1 MNKITTFTAI
11 LAFSLSFAQQ
21 TPQLNKNNIK
31 EVVKAM
37 TLDEKIHFVSGI
49 GMSISLGND
58 GPVAG
63 SIGGKVVGA
72 AGATLAIPRLGIP
85 SVIMADGPAGLRIEP
100 TIVNGE
106 KIYTTAFPVGS
117 LIASTWNTTLSTSIG
132 KAMGNEVKEMGVDI
146 LLAPGMNLIRNPLCG
161 RNYEYYSEDPV
172 LSGEMA
178 TAAVNGVQSQGVGVS
193 VKHFV
198 ANNQESNRNSV
209 SALVSQRALRELYL
223 RGFEIAIKK
232 SNPWTVMS
240 SYNKINDTYVS
251 ENPELLTT
259 ILRDEWNFKGMVTT
273 DWFSGRKYANQV
285 KAGNDLL
292 MPGRKQE
299 AKKIK
304 EALDEGSLKETEL
317 DRNIERILQ
326 LVVKTPVFANY
337 RYSQH
342 PDFIANRAIA
352 QQAAEEGMILL
363 KNKAALP
370 LSAGKIALLGNAS
383 YDTFVGGTGSG
394 EVQSAYTISFY
405 DGLKKAG
412 FSLDENLKKA
422 YLSYI
427 TEEKE
432 KRPKRVSILDVIKP
446 VEEFP
451 ISEEQL
457 QQMSR
462 NCEAAIITIGRN
474 AGEGSD
480 RSLETDYVLNDKE
493 LALIKATASA
503 FHAQGK
509 KLIVALNIDA
519 LVEVTSWQDLAD
531 ALLITWLPGQEAG
544 NAFANILTGK
554 TNPSGKLPQTMA
566 LSYNDIPSATA
577 FPGTPKR
584 SPSESVYNEGIYVGY
599 RYFSSFGKPVAYP
612 FGYGLSYTQFEM
624 KKLKAPTKFSKKL
637 SLSVEVTNVGEVAGK
652 EVVQVYLSAPAK
664 SMDKPALELKAFAK
678 TELLNPKQSQTLSF
692 TLTPESLASFDTA
705 RSAWVVEAG
714 TYTVKVGNS
723 VENILQTATFTVPKE
738 IVVEKVAD
746 VLKPNKAFDE
756 LKR

>member
-1 MNKITTFTAI
+1 MKKIITITAI

-37 TLDEKIHFVSGI
+37 TLDEKIQFVSGI
-49 GMSISLGND
+49 GMSISLGSD
-58 GPVAG
+58 DPVAG
-63 SIGGKVVGA
+63 SIGGKVAGA
-72 AGATLAIPRLGIP
+72 AGATVAIPRLGIP

-117 LIASTWNTTLSTSIG
+117 LIASTWNTTLTTSVG
-132 KAMGNEVKEMGVDI
+132 KAMGNEVKEMGVDV

-240 SYNKINDTYVS
+240 SYNKINGTYVS

-342 PDFIANRAIA
+342 PNFIANRAIA
-352 QQAAEEGMILL
+352 QQAAEEGMVLL

-370 LSAGKIALLGNAS
+370 LAAGKIALLGNAS

-422 YLSYI
+422 YLSCI

-432 KRPKRVSILDVIKP
+432 KRPKRVSILDVVKP

-480 RSLETDYVLNDKE
+480 RSVETDYVLNDKE

-544 NAFANILTGK
+544 NAFANIIAGK

-678 TELLNPKQSQTLSF
+678 TELLSPKQSQTFIF

-738 IVVEKVAD
+738 IVVQKVAD

>member
-11 LAFSLSFAQQ
+11 LVFSLSFSQQ

-85 SVIMADGPAGLRIEP
+85 SVIMADGPAGLRIDP

-117 LIASTWNTTLSTSIG
+117 LIASTWNTTLTTSVG
-132 KAMGNEVKEMGVDI
+132 KAMGNEVKEMGVDV

-178 TAAVNGVQSQGVGVS
+178 TAAVNGVQSQEVGVS

-240 SYNKINDTYVS
+240 SYNKINGTYVS

-342 PDFIANRAIA
+342 PNFIANRAIA

-383 YDTFVGGTGSG
+383 YDTFAGGTGSG
-394 EVQSAYTISFY
+394 EVKSAYTISFY
-405 DGLKKAG
+405 DGLKKTG
-412 FSLDENLKKA
+412 FSLDENLKNA

-457 QQMSR
+457 QQMSS

-544 NAFANILTGK
+544 NVFANILTGK
-554 TNPSGKLPQTMA
+554 TKPSGKLPQTMA

-678 TELLNPKQSQTLSF
+678 TELLSPKQSQTLSF
-692 TLTPESLASFDTA
+692 TLTPESLASFNTA

-738 IVVEKVAD
+738 IVVQKVAD

>member
-1 MNKITTFTAI
+1 MNKITTLTAI
-11 LAFSLSFAQQ
+11 LAFSLSFSQQ
-21 TPQLNKNNIK
+21 PPQLNKNNIK

-49 GMSISLGND
+49 GMSITQGSD

-63 SIGGKVVGA
+63 SIGGKVPGA
-72 AGATLAIPRLGIP
+72 AGATVAIPRLGIP
-85 SVIMADGPAGLRIEP
+85 SVIVADGPAGLRIEP

-117 LIASTWNTTLSTSIG
+117 LVASTWNTTLTTSVG
-132 KAMGNEVKEMGVDI
+132 KAMGNEVKEMGVDV

-326 LVVKTPVFANY
+326 LVVKTPVFVNY

-342 PDFIANRAIA
+342 PDLIANRAIA
-352 QQAAEEGMILL
+352 QQAAEEGMVLL

-370 LSAGKIALLGNAS
+370 LAAGKIALLGNAS

-678 TELLNPKQSQTLSF
+678 TELLSPKQSQTLSF
-692 TLTPESLASFDTA
+692 TITPESLASFDTA
-705 RSAWVVEAG
+705 CSAWVVEAG

-723 VENILQTATFTVPKE
+723 AENILQTATFTVPKE
-738 IVVEKVAD
+738 IVVQKVAD

>member
-1 MNKITTFTAI
+1 MNKITTLTAI

-37 TLDEKIHFVSGI
+37 TLDEKIQFVSGI
-49 GMSISLGND
+49 GMSISLGSD

-63 SIGGKVVGA
+63 SIGGKVAGA

-85 SVIMADGPAGLRIEP
+85 SVIMADGPAGLRIDP

-117 LIASTWNTTLSTSIG
+117 LIASTWNTTLTTSVG
-132 KAMGNEVKEMGVDI
+132 KAMGNEVKEMGVDV

-178 TAAVNGVQSQGVGVS
+178 TAVVNGVQSQGVGVS

-223 RGFEIAIKK
+223 RSFEIAIKK
-232 SNPWTVMS
+232 SNPWTIMS

-304 EALDEGSLKETEL
+304 EALDKGSLKETEL

-342 PDFIANRAIA
+342 PDLIANKAIA
-352 QQAAEEGMILL
+352 QQAAEEGMVLL

-422 YLSYI
+422 YLNYI
-427 TEEKE
+427 TEEKA

-462 NCEAAIITIGRN
+462 NCEAAIITIGRS

-678 TELLNPKQSQTLSF
+678 TELLSPKQSQTFSF

-738 IVVEKVAD
+738 IVVQKVAD

>member
-678 TELLNPKQSQTLSF
+678 TELLSPKQSQTLSF
-692 TLTPESLASFDTA
+692 TLSPESLASFDTV

-714 TYTVKVGNS
+714 TYTVRVGNS

>member
-1 MNKITTFTAI
+1 M
-11 LAFSLSFAQQ
+11 
-21 TPQLNKNNIK
+21 
-31 EVVKAM
+31 
-37 TLDEKIHFVSGI
+37 SGI

-474 AGEGSD
+474 AGECSD

-678 TELLNPKQSQTLSF
+678 TELLSPKQSQTLSF
-692 TLTPESLASFDTA
+692 TLSPESLASFDTV

>member
-11 LAFSLSFAQQ
+11 LAFSLSFSQQ
-21 TPQLNKNNIK
+21 PPQLNKNNIK

-37 TLDEKIHFVSGI
+37 TLDEKIQFVSGI
-49 GMSISLGND
+49 GMSISLGSD

-117 LIASTWNTTLSTSIG
+117 LIASTWNTTLTTSVG
-132 KAMGNEVKEMGVDI
+132 KAMGNEVKEMGVDV

-342 PDFIANRAIA
+342 PNFITNRAIA
-352 QQAAEEGMILL
+352 QQAAEEGMVLL

-427 TEEKE
+427 TEEKA
-432 KRPKRVSILDVIKP
+432 KRPKRMSILDVIKP

-503 FHAQGK
+503 FHSQGK

-678 TELLNPKQSQTLSF
+678 TELLSPKQSQTLSF

>member
-1 MNKITTFTAI
+1 MNKIITITAI
-11 LAFSLSFAQQ
+11 LAFSLSFSQQ

-37 TLDEKIHFVSGI
+37 TLDEKIQFVSGI
-49 GMSISLGND
+49 GMSISQSSD

-63 SIGGKVVGA
+63 SIGGKVPGA
-72 AGATLAIPRLGIP
+72 AGATVAMPRLGIP
-85 SVIMADGPAGLRIEP
+85 SIIMADGPAGLRIEP
-100 TIVNGE
+100 TIINGE
-106 KIYTTAFPVGS
+106 KTYTTAFPIGS
-117 LIASTWNTTLSTSIG
+117 LIGSTWNPTLSHSVG
-132 KAMGNEVKEMGVDI
+132 KAMGNEVKEMGVDV

-161 RNYEYYSEDPV
+161 RNYEYYAEDPV
-172 LSGEMA
+172 LTGEMA
-178 TAAVNGVQSQGVGVS
+178 AAMINGIQSQGVGTS

-198 ANNQESNRNSV
+198 ANNQESNRYGV

-232 SNPWTVMS
+232 SSPWTVMS

-342 PDFIANRAIA
+342 PNFIANRAIA
-352 QQAAEEGMILL
+352 QQAAEEGMVLL

-370 LSAGKIALLGNAS
+370 LAAGKIALLGNAS

-412 FSLDENLKKA
+412 FSLDENLKNA
-422 YLSYI
+422 YLNYI
-427 TEEKE
+427 TEEKA

-462 NCEAAIITIGRN
+462 NCEAAIITIGRS

-480 RSLETDYVLNDKE
+480 RSVETDYVLNDKE

-519 LVEVTSWQDLAD
+519 LVAVTSWQDLAD

-678 TELLNPKQSQTLSF
+678 TELLSPKQSQTFSF

-723 VENILQTATFTVPKE
+723 VENILQTATFTIPKE
-738 IVVEKVAD
+738 IVVQKVAD

>member
-1 MNKITTFTAI
+1 
-11 LAFSLSFAQQ
+11 
-21 TPQLNKNNIK
+21 
-31 EVVKAM
+31 
-37 TLDEKIHFVSGI
+37 
-49 GMSISLGND
+49 
-58 GPVAG
+58 
-63 SIGGKVVGA
+63 
-72 AGATLAIPRLGIP
+72 
-85 SVIMADGPAGLRIEP
+85 
-100 TIVNGE
+100 
-106 KIYTTAFPVGS
+106 
-117 LIASTWNTTLSTSIG
+117 
-132 KAMGNEVKEMGVDI
+132 MGNEVKEMGVDV

-317 DRNIERILQ
+317 ERNIERILQ
-326 LVVKTPVFANY
+326 LVVKTPVFVNY

-342 PDFIANRAIA
+342 PDLIANRAIA

-370 LSAGKIALLGNAS
+370 LAAGKIALLGNAS

-422 YLSYI
+422 YLNYI
-427 TEEKE
+427 TEEKA

-462 NCEAAIITIGRN
+462 NCEAAIITIGRS

-664 SMDKPALELKAFAK
+664 SMDKPALELKAFVK
-678 TELLNPKQSQTLSF
+678 TELLSPKQSQTLSF

-738 IVVEKVAD
+738 IVVQKVAN

>member
-240 SYNKINDTYVS
+240 SYNKINGTYVS

-503 FHAQGK
+503 FHSQGK

-678 TELLNPKQSQTLSF
+678 TELLSPKQSQTLSF

>member
-1 MNKITTFTAI
+1 MNKITTLTAI
-11 LAFSLSFAQQ
+11 LAFSLSFSQQ
-21 TPQLNKNNIK
+21 PPQLNKNNIK

-63 SIGGKVVGA
+63 SIGGKVPGA
-72 AGATLAIPRLGIP
+72 AGATVAIPRLGIP
-85 SVIMADGPAGLRIEP
+85 SVIVADGPAGLRIEP

-117 LIASTWNTTLSTSIG
+117 LVASTWNTTLTTSVG
-132 KAMGNEVKEMGVDI
+132 KAMGNEVKEMGVDV

-326 LVVKTPVFANY
+326 LVVKTPVFVNY

-342 PDFIANRAIA
+342 PDLIANRAIA
-352 QQAAEEGMILL
+352 QQAAEEGMVLL

-370 LSAGKIALLGNAS
+370 LAAGKIALLGNAS

-427 TEEKE
+427 TEEKA
-432 KRPKRVSILDVIKP
+432 KRPKRMSILDVIKP

-678 TELLNPKQSQTLSF
+678 TELLSPKQSQTFSF

-738 IVVEKVAD
+738 IVVQKVAD

>member
-1 MNKITTFTAI
+1 
-11 LAFSLSFAQQ
+11 
-21 TPQLNKNNIK
+21 
-31 EVVKAM
+31 
-37 TLDEKIHFVSGI
+37 
-49 GMSISLGND
+49 
-58 GPVAG
+58 
-63 SIGGKVVGA
+63 
-72 AGATLAIPRLGIP
+72 
-85 SVIMADGPAGLRIEP
+85 
-100 TIVNGE
+100 
-106 KIYTTAFPVGS
+106 
-117 LIASTWNTTLSTSIG
+117 
-132 KAMGNEVKEMGVDI
+132 
-146 LLAPGMNLIRNPLCG
+146 
-161 RNYEYYSEDPV
+161 
-172 LSGEMA
+172 
-178 TAAVNGVQSQGVGVS
+178 
-193 VKHFV
+193 
-198 ANNQESNRNSV
+198 
-209 SALVSQRALRELYL
+209 
-223 RGFEIAIKK
+223 
-232 SNPWTVMS
+232 
-240 SYNKINDTYVS
+240 
-251 ENPELLTT
+251 
-259 ILRDEWNFKGMVTT
+259 MV
-273 DWFSGRKYANQV
+273 
-285 KAGNDLL
+285 
-292 MPGRKQE
+292 
-299 AKKIK
+299 
-304 EALDEGSLKETEL
+304 
-317 DRNIERILQ
+317 
-326 LVVKTPVFANY
+326 
-337 RYSQH
+337 
-342 PDFIANRAIA
+342 
-352 QQAAEEGMILL
+352 LL

-422 YLSYI
+422 YLNYI
-427 TEEKE
+427 TEEKA
-432 KRPKRVSILDVIKP
+432 KRPKRMSILDVIKP
-446 VEEFP
+446 VEEFS

-462 NCEAAIITIGRN
+462 DCEAAIITIGRS

-480 RSLETDYVLNDKE
+480 RSVETDYVLNDKE
-493 LALIKATASA
+493 LALIRATASA

-509 KLIVALNIDA
+509 KLIIALNIDA
-519 LVEVTSWQDLAD
+519 VVEVTKWQDLAD

-544 NAFANILTGK
+544 NVFANIITGK

-566 LSYNDIPSATA
+566 LSYSDIPSATA

-678 TELLNPKQSQTLSF
+678 TELLSPKQSQTFSF

-738 IVVEKVAD
+738 IVVQKVAD

>member
-11 LAFSLSFAQQ
+11 LAFSLSFSQQ
-21 TPQLNKNNIK
+21 PPQLNKNNIK

-37 TLDEKIHFVSGI
+37 TLDEKIQFVSGI
-49 GMSISLGND
+49 GMSISLGSD

-117 LIASTWNTTLSTSIG
+117 LIASTWNTTLTTSVG
-132 KAMGNEVKEMGVDI
+132 KAMGNEVKEMGVDV

-178 TAAVNGVQSQGVGVS
+178 TAAVNGIQSQGVGVS

-240 SYNKINDTYVS
+240 SYNKINGTYVS

-342 PDFIANRAIA
+342 PNFITNRAIA
-352 QQAAEEGMILL
+352 QQAAEEGMVLL

-427 TEEKE
+427 TEEKA
-432 KRPKRVSILDVIKP
+432 KRPKRMSILDVIKP

-503 FHAQGK
+503 FHSQGK

-678 TELLNPKQSQTLSF
+678 TELLSPKQSQTLSF

>member
-1 MNKITTFTAI
+1 MNKITTITAI
-11 LAFSLSFAQQ
+11 LASWLSFAQHP
-21 TPQLNKNNIK
+21 PQLNKNNIK

-37 TLDEKIHFVSGI
+37 TLEEKIQFVSGI
-49 GMSISLGND
+49 GMSITQGSD

-72 AGATLAIPRLGIP
+72 AGATVAIPRLGIP

-117 LIASTWNTTLSTSIG
+117 LIASTWNTSLTTSVG
-132 KAMGNEVKEMGVDI
+132 KAMGNEVKEMGVDV

-232 SNPWTVMS
+232 SNPWTIMS
-240 SYNKINDTYVS
+240 SYNKINDAYVS

-259 ILRDEWNFKGMVTT
+259 ILHDEWNYKGMVTT

-304 EALDEGSLKETEL
+304 EALDDGTLKEAEL
-317 DRNIERILQ
+317 ERNIERILQ
-326 LVVKTPVFANY
+326 LIVKTPVFANY

-342 PDFIANRAIA
+342 PDFISNRAIA

-363 KNKAALP
+363 KNKTTLP
-370 LSAGKIALLGNAS
+370 LPAGKIALLGNAS

-405 DGLKKAG
+405 DGLKKVG
-412 FSLDENLKKA
+412 FSLDENLKNT

-427 TEEKE
+427 TEEKA
-432 KRPKRVSILDVIKP
+432 KRPKRMSILDVIKP

-462 NCEAAIITIGRN
+462 NCEAAIITIGRS

-480 RSLETDYVLNDKE
+480 RSVETDYLLNDKE
-493 LALIKATASA
+493 LALIRAAASA

-519 LVEVTSWQDLAD
+519 LVEVTSWQELAD

-544 NAFANILTGK
+544 NAFANIITGK
-554 TNPSGKLPQTMA
+554 TNASGKLPQTMA

-577 FPGTPKR
+577 FPGSPKR

-599 RYFSSFGKPVAYP
+599 RYFSSFGRPVAYP

-624 KKLKAPTKFSKKL
+624 KKLKAAAKFNKKL

-678 TELLNPKQSQTLSF
+678 TELLSPKQSQTLSF

-714 TYTVKVGNS
+714 TYTVKIGNS

-738 IVVEKVAD
+738 IVVQKVAD

>member
-1 MNKITTFTAI
+1 MNKITTITAI
-11 LAFSLSFAQQ
+11 LASWLSFAQQ
-21 TPQLNKNNIK
+21 APQLNKNNIK

-49 GMSISLGND
+49 GMSITQGSD

-63 SIGGKVVGA
+63 SIGGKVPGA
-72 AGATLAIPRLGIP
+72 AGATVAMPRLGIP
-85 SVIMADGPAGLRIEP
+85 SIIMADGPAGLRIEP
-100 TIVNGE
+100 TIINGE
-106 KIYTTAFPVGS
+106 KTYTTAFPIGS
-117 LIASTWNTTLSTSIG
+117 LIGSTWNPTLSHSVG
-132 KAMGNEVKEMGVDI
+132 KAMGNEVKEMGVDV

-161 RNYEYYSEDPV
+161 RNYEYYAEDPV
-172 LSGEMA
+172 LTGEMA
-178 TAAVNGVQSQGVGVS
+178 AAMINGIQSQGVGTS

-198 ANNQESNRNSV
+198 ANNQESNRYGV

-232 SNPWTVMS
+232 SNPWTIMS
-240 SYNKINDTYVS
+240 SYNKINGTYVS
-251 ENPELLTT
+251 ENTELLTE
-259 ILRDEWNFKGMVTT
+259 ILRDEWNYKGMVTT
-273 DWFSGRKYANQV
+273 DWFAGRNFANQV

-299 AKKIK
+299 TKKIK
-304 EALDEGSLKETEL
+304 EALDNGTLKEAEL
-317 DRNIERILQ
+317 ERNIERILQ
-326 LVVKTPVFANY
+326 LIVKTPVFANY

-422 YLSYI
+422 YLNYI
-427 TEEKE
+427 TEEKA
-432 KRPKRVSILDVIKP
+432 KRPKRMSILDVIKP
-446 VEEFP
+446 VEEFS

-462 NCEAAIITIGRN
+462 DCEAAIITIGRS

-480 RSLETDYVLNDKE
+480 RSVETDYVLNDKE
-493 LALIKATASA
+493 LALIRATASA

-509 KLIVALNIDA
+509 KLIIALNIDA
-519 LVEVTSWQDLAD
+519 VVEVTKWQDLAD

-544 NAFANILTGK
+544 NVFANIITGK

-566 LSYNDIPSATA
+566 LSYSDIPSATA

-678 TELLNPKQSQTLSF
+678 TELLSPKQSQTFSF

-738 IVVEKVAD
+738 IVVQKVAD

>member
-1 MNKITTFTAI
+1 MKKIITITAI

-21 TPQLNKNNIK
+21 PPQLNKNNIK

-37 TLDEKIHFVSGI
+37 TLDEKIQFVSGI
-49 GMSISLGND
+49 GMSISLGSD

-63 SIGGKVVGA
+63 SIGGKVAGA

-85 SVIMADGPAGLRIEP
+85 SVIVADGTSGLRIEP

-117 LIASTWNTTLSTSIG
+117 LVASTWNPTLTTSVG
-132 KAMGNEVKEMGVDI
+132 KAMGNEVKEMGVDV
-146 LLAPGMNLIRNPLCG
+146 LLAPGINIIRNPLCG
-161 RNYEYYSEDPV
+161 RSFEYYAEDPI
-172 LSGEMA
+172 LSGEMG
-178 TAAVNGVQSQGVGVS
+178 AAFSRGVQNQGVGVS
-193 VKHFV
+193 IKHFV
-198 ANNQESNRNSV
+198 ANNQESNRNGV

-223 RGFEIAIKK
+223 RSFEIAIKK
-232 SNPWTVMS
+232 SNPWTIMT
-240 SYNKINDTYVS
+240 SYNKINGTYVS

-304 EALDEGSLKETEL
+304 EALDEGALKETEL

-342 PDFIANRAIA
+342 PDFIANRSIA

-363 KNKAALP
+363 KNKAVLP

-383 YDTFVGGTGSG
+383 YDTFIGGTGSS
-394 EVQSAYTISFY
+394 EVQTAYTISFY

-427 TEEKE
+427 TEEKA
-432 KRPKRVSILDVIKP
+432 KRPKRVSILDVVKP

-462 NCEAAIITIGRN
+462 NCEAAIITIGRS

-480 RSLETDYVLNDKE
+480 RSVETDYVLNDKE

-544 NAFANILTGK
+544 NAFANIITGK

-624 KKLKAPTKFSKKL
+624 KKLKAPTKFSKKF

-678 TELLNPKQSQTLSF
+678 TELLSPKQSQTLSF
-692 TLTPESLASFDTA
+692 TLTPESLASFNTA

-738 IVVEKVAD
+738 IVVQKVAD

>member
-1 MNKITTFTAI
+1 MKKITTFTAI

-37 TLDEKIHFVSGI
+37 TLDEKIQFVSGI
-49 GMSISLGND
+49 GMSISLGSD

-63 SIGGKVVGA
+63 SIGGKVAGA

-117 LIASTWNTTLSTSIG
+117 LMASTWNTTLTTSVG
-132 KAMGNEVKEMGVDI
+132 KAMGNEVKEMGVDV

-232 SNPWTVMS
+232 SNPWTIMS

-326 LVVKTPVFANY
+326 LVVKTPVFTNY

-342 PDFIANRAIA
+342 PNFIANRAIA

-462 NCEAAIITIGRN
+462 NCEAAIITIGRS

-678 TELLNPKQSQTLSF
+678 TELLSPKQSQTLSF

-738 IVVEKVAD
+738 IVVQKVAD

>member
-1 MNKITTFTAI
+1 MNKITTLTAI
-11 LAFSLSFAQQ
+11 LAFSLSFSQQ
-21 TPQLNKNNIK
+21 PPQLNKNNIK

-37 TLDEKIHFVSGI
+37 TLDEKIQFVSGI
-49 GMSISLGND
+49 GMSISLGSD

-72 AGATLAIPRLGIP
+72 AGATLAIPRLSIP
-85 SVIMADGPAGLRIEP
+85 SVIMADGPAGLRIDP

-117 LIASTWNTTLSTSIG
+117 LVASTWNTTLTTSVS
-132 KAMGNEVKEMGVDI
+132 KAMGNEVKEMGVDV

-240 SYNKINDTYVS
+240 SYNKINGTYVS

-352 QQAAEEGMILL
+352 QQAAEEGMVLL

-427 TEEKE
+427 TEEKA
-432 KRPKRVSILDVIKP
+432 KRPKRMSILDVIKP

-462 NCEAAIITIGRN
+462 NCEAAIITIGRS

-480 RSLETDYVLNDKE
+480 RSVETDYVLNDKE

-678 TELLNPKQSQTLSF
+678 TELLSPKQSQTFSF

-738 IVVEKVAD
+738 IVVQKVAD

>member
-232 SNPWTVMS
+232 SNPWTIMS

-273 DWFSGRKYANQV
+273 DWFSGRK
-285 KAGNDLL
+285 
-292 MPGRKQE
+292 QE

-326 LVVKTPVFANY
+326 LVVKTPVFTNY

-342 PDFIANRAIA
+342 PNFIANRAIA

-462 NCEAAIITIGRN
+462 NCEAAIITIGRS

-678 TELLNPKQSQTLSF
+678 TELLSPKQSQTLSF
-692 TLTPESLASFDTA
+692 TLTPESLASFDTV

>member
-1 MNKITTFTAI
+1 MNKITTLTAI
-11 LAFSLSFAQQ
+11 LAFSLSFSQQ
-21 TPQLNKNNIK
+21 PPQLNKNNIK

-427 TEEKE
+427 TEEKA
-432 KRPKRVSILDVIKP
+432 KRPKRMSILDVIKP

-678 TELLNPKQSQTLSF
+678 TELLSPKQSQTLSF
-692 TLTPESLASFDTA
+692 TLSPESLASFDTV

>member
-1 MNKITTFTAI
+1 MNKITTLTAI
-11 LAFSLSFAQQ
+11 LAFSLSFSQQ
-21 TPQLNKNNIK
+21 PPQLNKNNVK

-37 TLDEKIHFVSGI
+37 TLDEKIQFVSGI
-49 GMSISLGND
+49 GMSVSQSSD

-63 SIGGKVVGA
+63 SIGGKVPGA
-72 AGATLAIPRLGIP
+72 AGATVAMPRLGIP
-85 SVIMADGPAGLRIEP
+85 SIIMADGPAGLRIEP
-100 TIVNGE
+100 TVINGE
-106 KIYTTAFPVGS
+106 KTYTTAFPIGS
-117 LIASTWNTTLSTSIG
+117 LIASTWNPTLSHSVG
-132 KAMGNEVKEMGVDI
+132 KAMGNEVKEMGVDV

-161 RNYEYYSEDPV
+161 RNYEYYAEDPV
-172 LSGEMA
+172 LTGEMA
-178 TAAVNGVQSQGVGVS
+178 AAMVNGIQSQGVGAS

-198 ANNQESNRNSV
+198 ANNQESNRNGV

-232 SNPWTVMS
+232 SNPWTIMS
-240 SYNKINDTYVS
+240 SYNKINGTYTS
-251 ENPELLTT
+251 ENSDLLTA
-259 ILRDEWNFKGMVTT
+259 ILRNDWQYKGMVTT
-273 DWFSGRKYANQV
+273 DWLAGRKYADQV

-299 AKKIK
+299 TKKIK
-304 EALDEGSLKETEL
+304 EAIENGSLQEAEL
-317 DRNIERILQ
+317 NRNVQRILE
-326 LVVKTPVFANY
+326 LVVKTPTFKQY
-337 RYSQH
+337 PYSQK
-342 PDFIANRAIA
+342 PDFTTNRAIA
-352 QQAAEEGMILL
+352 QQVAEEGMILL
-363 KNKAALP
+363 KNNAALP

-432 KRPKRVSILDVIKP
+432 KRPKRMSILDVIKP

-462 NCEAAIITIGRN
+462 NCEAAIITIGRS

-493 LALIKATASA
+493 LALVKATASA

-509 KLIVALNIDA
+509 KLIIALNIDA
-519 LVEVTSWQDLAD
+519 VVEVTKWQDLAD

-544 NAFANILTGK
+544 YAFANIIAGK

-566 LSYNDIPSATA
+566 LSYSDIPSATA
-577 FPGTPKR
+577 FPGLPKR
-584 SPSESVYNEGIYVGY
+584 TPTESVYNEGIYVGY
-599 RYFSSFGKPVAYP
+599 RYFSSFGKPVAHP

-624 KKLKAPTKFSKKL
+624 KKLKSPAKFNKKL
-637 SLSVEVTNVGEVAGK
+637 NLSVEVTNVGEVAGK

-678 TELLNPKQSQTLSF
+678 TELLNSKQSQTLSF
-692 TLTPESLASFDTA
+692 TLTPESLASFDAA

-723 VENILQTATFTVPKE
+723 AENILQTATFTVPKE
-738 IVVEKVAD
+738 IVVQKVAD

>member
-1 MNKITTFTAI
+1 MNKIITITAI
-11 LAFSLSFAQQ
+11 LAFSLSFSQQ

-37 TLDEKIHFVSGI
+37 TLDEKIQFVSGI
-49 GMSISLGND
+49 GMSISQSSD

-63 SIGGKVVGA
+63 SIGGKVPGA
-72 AGATLAIPRLGIP
+72 AGATVAMPRLGIP
-85 SVIMADGPAGLRIEP
+85 SIIMADGPAGLRIEP
-100 TIVNGE
+100 TIINGE
-106 KIYTTAFPVGS
+106 KTYTTAFPIGS
-117 LIASTWNTTLSTSIG
+117 LIGSTWNPTLSHSVG
-132 KAMGNEVKEMGVDI
+132 KAMGNEVKEMGVDV

-161 RNYEYYSEDPV
+161 RNYEYYAEDPV
-172 LSGEMA
+172 LTGEMA
-178 TAAVNGVQSQGVGVS
+178 AAMINGIQSQGVGTS

-198 ANNQESNRNSV
+198 ANNQESNRYGV

-232 SNPWTVMS
+232 SNPWTIMS
-240 SYNKINDTYVS
+240 SYNKINGTYVS
-251 ENPELLTT
+251 ENTELLTE
-259 ILRDEWNFKGMVTT
+259 ILRDEWNYKGMVTT
-273 DWFSGRKYANQV
+273 DWFAGRNFANQV

-299 AKKIK
+299 TKKIK
-304 EALDEGSLKETEL
+304 EALDNGTLKEAEL
-317 DRNIERILQ
+317 ERNIERILQ
-326 LVVKTPVFANY
+326 LIVKTPVFANY

-405 DGLKKAG
+405 EGLKKAG

-422 YLSYI
+422 YLNYI
-427 TEEKE
+427 TEEKA
-432 KRPKRVSILDVIKP
+432 KRPKRMSILDVIKP
-446 VEEFP
+446 VEEFS

-462 NCEAAIITIGRN
+462 DCEAAIITIGRS

-480 RSLETDYVLNDKE
+480 RSVETDYVLNDKE
-493 LALIKATASA
+493 LALIRATASA

-509 KLIVALNIDA
+509 KLIIALNIDA
-519 LVEVTSWQDLAD
+519 VVEVTKWQDLAD

-544 NAFANILTGK
+544 NAFANIITGK

-566 LSYNDIPSATA
+566 LSYSDIPSATA

-624 KKLKAPTKFSKKL
+624 KKLKAPTKFSKKF

-678 TELLNPKQSQTLSF
+678 TELLSPKQSQTFSF

-738 IVVEKVAD
+738 IVVQKVAD

>member
-11 LAFSLSFAQQ
+11 LAFSLSFSQQ
-21 TPQLNKNNIK
+21 LPQLNKNNIK

-49 GMSISLGND
+49 GMSITQGSD

-63 SIGGKVVGA
+63 SIGGKVPGA
-72 AGATLAIPRLGIP
+72 AGATVAIPRLGIP
-85 SVIMADGPAGLRIEP
+85 SVIMADGPAGLRIDP

-117 LIASTWNTTLSTSIG
+117 LVASTWNTTLTTSVG
-132 KAMGNEVKEMGVDI
+132 KAMGNEVKEMGVDV

-259 ILRDEWNFKGMVTT
+259 ILRDEWNFKGMITT

-342 PDFIANRAIA
+342 PNFIANRAIA
-352 QQAAEEGMILL
+352 QQAAEEGMVLL

-370 LSAGKIALLGNAS
+370 LAAGKIALLGNAS

-412 FSLDENLKKA
+412 FSLDENLKNA
-422 YLSYI
+422 YLNYI
-427 TEEKE
+427 TEEKA

-577 FPGTPKR
+577 FPGTPKH

-678 TELLNPKQSQTLSF
+678 TELLSPKQSQTLSF

-738 IVVEKVAD
+738 IVVQKVAD

>member
-11 LAFSLSFAQQ
+11 LVFSLSFSQQ

-37 TLDEKIHFVSGI
+37 TLDEKIQFVSGI
-49 GMSISLGND
+49 GMSISLGSD

-63 SIGGKVVGA
+63 SIGGKVAGA

-117 LIASTWNTTLSTSIG
+117 LMASTWNTTLTTSVG
-132 KAMGNEVKEMGVDI
+132 KAMGNEVKEMGVDV

-232 SNPWTVMS
+232 SNPWTIMS

-342 PDFIANRAIA
+342 PNFIANRAIA

-383 YDTFVGGTGSG
+383 YDTFAGGTGSG
-394 EVQSAYTISFY
+394 EVKSAYTISFY
-405 DGLKKAG
+405 DGLKKTG

-457 QQMSR
+457 QQMSS
-462 NCEAAIITIGRN
+462 NCEAAIITIGRS

-678 TELLNPKQSQTLSF
+678 TELLSPKQSQTLSF

-714 TYTVKVGNS
+714 TYTVKVCK
-723 VENILQTATFTVPKE
+723 F
-738 IVVEKVAD
+738 
-746 VLKPNKAFDE
+746 
-756 LKR
+756 R

>member
-1 MNKITTFTAI
+1 MKKIITITAI
-11 LAFSLSFAQQ
+11 LVFSLSFSQQ

-72 AGATLAIPRLGIP
+72 AGATLAIPRLGIS

-132 KAMGNEVKEMGVDI
+132 KAMGNEVKEMGVDV

-342 PDFIANRAIA
+342 PNFIANRAIA
-352 QQAAEEGMILL
+352 QQTAEEGMILL

-370 LSAGKIALLGNAS
+370 LATGKIALLGNAS

-412 FSLDENLKKA
+412 FLLDENLKNA
-422 YLSYI
+422 YLNYI
-427 TEEKE
+427 TEEKA
-432 KRPKRVSILDVIKP
+432 KRPKRVSILDVVKP

-451 ISEEQL
+451 MSEEQL

-462 NCEAAIITIGRN
+462 NCEAAIITIGRS

-480 RSLETDYVLNDKE
+480 RSVETDYVLNDKE
-493 LALIKATASA
+493 LALVKATASA

-509 KLIVALNIDA
+509 KLIIALNIDA
-519 LVEVTSWQDLAD
+519 VVEVTKWQELAD

-544 NAFANILTGK
+544 NAFANIIAGK

-637 SLSVEVTNVGEVAGK
+637 NLSVEVTNVGEVAGK

-678 TELLNPKQSQTLSF
+678 TELLNSKQSQTLSF
-692 TLTPESLASFDTA
+692 TLTPESLASFDAA

-723 VENILQTATFTVPKE
+723 AENILQTATFTVPKE
-738 IVVEKVAD
+738 IVVQKVAD

>member
-1 MNKITTFTAI
+1 MNKITTLTAI
-11 LAFSLSFAQQ
+11 LAFSLSFSQQ
-21 TPQLNKNNIK
+21 PPQLNKNNIK

-49 GMSISLGND
+49 GMSITQGSD

-63 SIGGKVVGA
+63 SIGGKVPGA
-72 AGATLAIPRLGIP
+72 AGATVAIPRLGIP
-85 SVIMADGPAGLRIEP
+85 SVIVADGPAGLRIEP

-117 LIASTWNTTLSTSIG
+117 LVASTWNTTLTTSVG
-132 KAMGNEVKEMGVDI
+132 KAMGNEVKEMGVDV

-304 EALDEGSLKETEL
+304 EALDEGSLKEAEL

-342 PDFIANRAIA
+342 PNFIANRAIA
-352 QQAAEEGMILL
+352 QQAAEEGMVLL

-422 YLSYI
+422 YLNYI

-531 ALLITWLPGQEAG
+531 ALLITWLPSQEAG

-566 LSYNDIPSATA
+566 LSYSDIPSATA
-577 FPGTPKR
+577 FPGLPKR
-584 SPSESVYNEGIYVGY
+584 TPTESVYNEGIYVGY

-624 KKLKAPTKFSKKL
+624 KKLKTPTKFSKKL

-692 TLTPESLASFDTA
+692 TLTLESLASFDTA

-738 IVVEKVAD
+738 IVVQKVAD

>member
-1 MNKITTFTAI
+1 MNKITTLTAI
-11 LAFSLSFAQQ
+11 LAFSLSFSQQ
-21 TPQLNKNNIK
+21 PPQLNKNNIK

-37 TLDEKIHFVSGI
+37 TLDEKIQFVSGI
-49 GMSISLGND
+49 GMSISLGSD

-72 AGATLAIPRLGIP
+72 AGATLAIPRLSIP

-117 LIASTWNTTLSTSIG
+117 LIASTWNTTLTTSVG
-132 KAMGNEVKEMGVDI
+132 KAMGNEVKEMGVDV

-304 EALDEGSLKETEL
+304 EALDEGSLKEAEL

-342 PDFIANRAIA
+342 PNFIANRAIA

-405 DGLKKAG
+405 EGLKKAG

-422 YLSYI
+422 YLNYI
-427 TEEKE
+427 TEEKA
-432 KRPKRVSILDVIKP
+432 KRPKRMSILDVIKP
-446 VEEFP
+446 VEEFS

-462 NCEAAIITIGRN
+462 DCEAAIITIGRS

-480 RSLETDYVLNDKE
+480 RSVETDYVLNDKE
-493 LALIKATASA
+493 LALIRATASA

-509 KLIVALNIDA
+509 KLIIALNIDA
-519 LVEVTSWQDLAD
+519 VVEVTKWQDLAD

-544 NAFANILTGK
+544 NAFANIITGK

-566 LSYNDIPSATA
+566 LSYSDIPSATA

-624 KKLKAPTKFSKKL
+624 KKLKAPTKFSKKF

-678 TELLNPKQSQTLSF
+678 TELLSPKQSQTFSF

-738 IVVEKVAD
+738 IVVQKVAD

>member
-1 MNKITTFTAI
+1 MNKITTLTAI

-37 TLDEKIHFVSGI
+37 TLDEKIQFVSGI
-49 GMSISLGND
+49 GMSISLGSD

-63 SIGGKVVGA
+63 SIGGKVAGA

-85 SVIMADGPAGLRIEP
+85 SVIMADGPAGLRIDP

-117 LIASTWNTTLSTSIG
+117 LIASTWNTTLTTSVG
-132 KAMGNEVKEMGVDI
+132 KAMGNEVKEMGVDV

-304 EALDEGSLKETEL
+304 EALDEGALKETEL

-342 PDFIANRAIA
+342 PNFIANRAIA
-352 QQAAEEGMILL
+352 QQAAEEGMVLL

-422 YLSYI
+422 YLNYI

-457 QQMSR
+457 QQISR

-480 RSLETDYVLNDKE
+480 RSVETDYVLNDKE

-544 NAFANILTGK
+544 NAFANIIAGK
-554 TNPSGKLPQTMA
+554 INPSGKLPQTMA
-566 LSYNDIPSATA
+566 ISYNDIPSATA

-678 TELLNPKQSQTLSF
+678 TELLSPKQSQTLSF

-723 VENILQTATFTVPKE
+723 VENILQTATFIVPKE
-738 IVVEKVAD
+738 IVVQKVAD

>member
-1 MNKITTFTAI
+1 
-11 LAFSLSFAQQ
+11 
-21 TPQLNKNNIK
+21 
-31 EVVKAM
+31 
-37 TLDEKIHFVSGI
+37 
-49 GMSISLGND
+49 
-58 GPVAG
+58 
-63 SIGGKVVGA
+63 
-72 AGATLAIPRLGIP
+72 
-85 SVIMADGPAGLRIEP
+85 MADGPAGLRIEP

-117 LIASTWNTTLSTSIG
+117 LMASTWNTTLTTSVG
-132 KAMGNEVKEMGVDI
+132 KAMGNEVKEMGVDV

-232 SNPWTVMS
+232 SNPWTIMS

-326 LVVKTPVFANY
+326 LVVKTPVFTNY

-342 PDFIANRAIA
+342 PNFIANRAIA

-462 NCEAAIITIGRN
+462 NCEAAIITIGRS

-678 TELLNPKQSQTLSF
+678 TELLSPKQSQTLSF

-738 IVVEKVAD
+738 IVVQKVAD

>member
-1 MNKITTFTAI
+1 M
-11 LAFSLSFAQQ
+11 
-21 TPQLNKNNIK
+21 
-31 EVVKAM
+31 
-37 TLDEKIHFVSGI
+37 
-49 GMSISLGND
+49 
-58 GPVAG
+58 
-63 SIGGKVVGA
+63 VGA
-72 AGATLAIPRLGIP
+72 AGPTLAIPRLGIP

-117 LIASTWNTTLSTSIG
+117 LIASTWNTTLTTSVG
-132 KAMGNEVKEMGVDI
+132 KAMGNEVKEMGVDV

-172 LSGEMA
+172 LSGELA
-178 TAAVNGVQSQGVGVS
+178 TDAVNGVQSQWVGVS

-304 EALDEGSLKETEL
+304 EALEEGSLKESEI
-317 DRNIERILQ
+317 DRNIEHILQ
-326 LVVKTPVFANY
+326 LFVKTPVFANY
-337 RYSQH
+337 SYSQH
-342 PDFIANRAIA
+342 PNFITNRAIA
-352 QQAAEEGMILL
+352 QQAAEEGMVLL

-412 FSLDENLKKA
+412 FSLDENLKNA
-422 YLSYI
+422 YLNYI
-427 TEEKE
+427 TEEKA
-432 KRPKRVSILDVIKP
+432 KRPKRMSILDVIKP

-480 RSLETDYVLNDKE
+480 RSLKTDYVLNDKE

-584 SPSESVYNEGIYVGY
+584 SPSESIYNEGIYVGY

-637 SLSVEVTNVGEVAGK
+637 SLSVETTNVGKVTGK

-678 TELLNPKQSQTLSF
+678 TELLSPKQSQTLSF

-738 IVVEKVAD
+738 IVVQKVAD

>member
-1 MNKITTFTAI
+1 MNKITTLTAI
-11 LAFSLSFAQQ
+11 LAFSLSFSQQ
-21 TPQLNKNNIK
+21 PPQLNKNNIK

-49 GMSISLGND
+49 GMSITQGSD

-63 SIGGKVVGA
+63 SIGGKVPGA
-72 AGATLAIPRLGIP
+72 AGATVAIPRLGIP
-85 SVIMADGPAGLRIEP
+85 SVIVADGPAGLRIEP

-117 LIASTWNTTLSTSIG
+117 LVASTWNTTLTTSVG
-132 KAMGNEVKEMGVDI
+132 KAMGNEVKEMGVDV

-304 EALDEGSLKETEL
+304 EALDEGSLKEAEL

-342 PDFIANRAIA
+342 PNFIANRAIA
-352 QQAAEEGMILL
+352 QQAAEEGMVLL

-422 YLSYI
+422 YLNYI

-566 LSYNDIPSATA
+566 LSYSDIPSATA
-577 FPGTPKR
+577 FPGLPKR
-584 SPSESVYNEGIYVGY
+584 TPTESVYNEGIYVGY

-624 KKLKAPTKFSKKL
+624 KKLKTPTKFSKKL

-692 TLTPESLASFDTA
+692 TLTLESLASFDTA

-738 IVVEKVAD
+738 IVVQKVAD

>member
-37 TLDEKIHFVSGI
+37 TLDEKIQFVSGI

-117 LIASTWNTTLSTSIG
+117 LIASTWNTTLTTSVG
-132 KAMGNEVKEMGVDI
+132 KAMGNEVKEMGVDV

-317 DRNIERILQ
+317 DRNIEHILQ

-342 PDFIANRAIA
+342 PNFIANRAIA
-352 QQAAEEGMILL
+352 QQTAEEGMILL

-370 LSAGKIALLGNAS
+370 LATGKIALLGNAS

-422 YLSYI
+422 YLNYI
-427 TEEKE
+427 TEEKA
-432 KRPKRVSILDVIKP
+432 KRPKRVSILDVVKP

-462 NCEAAIITIGRN
+462 NCEAAIITIGRS

-480 RSLETDYVLNDKE
+480 RSVETDYVLNDKE

-624 KKLKAPTKFSKKL
+624 KKLKAPTKFSKKF

-678 TELLNPKQSQTLSF
+678 TELLSPKQSQTLSF
-692 TLTPESLASFDTA
+692 TLTPESLASFNTA

-723 VENILQTATFTVPKE
+723 VENILQTATFIVPKE
-738 IVVEKVAD
+738 IVVQKVAD

>member
-1 MNKITTFTAI
+1 MNKITTITAI
-11 LAFSLSFAQQ
+11 LAFSLSFSQQ
-21 TPQLNKNNIK
+21 LPQLNKNNIK

-37 TLDEKIHFVSGI
+37 SLDEKIHFVSGI
-49 GMSISLGND
+49 GMGFTQGSD
-58 GPVAG
+58 GPIAG
-63 SIGGKVVGA
+63 SIGGKVPGA

-106 KIYTTAFPVGS
+106 KIYTTAFPIGS
-117 LIASTWNTTLSTSIG
+117 LVASTWNTTLTTSVG
-132 KAMGNEVKEMGVDI
+132 KAMGNEVKEMGVDV
-146 LLAPGMNLIRNPLCG
+146 LLAPSMNLIRNPLCG

-178 TAAVNGVQSQGVGVS
+178 TAAVNGMQSQGVGVS
-193 VKHFV
+193 IKHFA

-259 ILRDEWNFKGMVTT
+259 ILRDDWNYKGMVVT

-299 AKKIK
+299 TKKIK

-342 PDFIANRAIA
+342 PDFITNRAIA

-370 LSAGKIALLGNAS
+370 LAAGKIALLGNAS

-422 YLSYI
+422 YLNYI
-427 TEEKE
+427 TEEKA

-457 QQMSR
+457 QQVSR

-637 SLSVEVTNVGEVAGK
+637 NLSVEVTNVGEVAGK

-738 IVVEKVAD
+738 IVVQKVAD

>member
-1 MNKITTFTAI
+1 MNKITTLTAI
-11 LAFSLSFAQQ
+11 LAFSLSFSQQ
-21 TPQLNKNNIK
+21 PPQLNKNNIK

-37 TLDEKIHFVSGI
+37 TLDEKIQFVSGI
-49 GMSISLGND
+49 GMSISLGSD

-72 AGATLAIPRLGIP
+72 AGATLAMPRLGIP
-85 SVIMADGPAGLRIEP
+85 SVIMADGPAGLRIDP

-117 LIASTWNTTLSTSIG
+117 LVASTWNTTLTTSVS
-132 KAMGNEVKEMGVDI
+132 KAMGNEVKEMGVDV

-240 SYNKINDTYVS
+240 SYNKINGTYVS

-352 QQAAEEGMILL
+352 QQAAEEGMVLL
-363 KNKAALP
+363 KTKAALP

-405 DGLKKAG
+405 DGLKKTG

-427 TEEKE
+427 TEEKA

-462 NCEAAIITIGRN
+462 NCEAAIITIGRS

-480 RSLETDYVLNDKE
+480 RSFETDYVLNDKE

-624 KKLKAPTKFSKKL
+624 KKLKAPTKFSKKF
-637 SLSVEVTNVGEVAGK
+637 SLSVEVSNVGEVAGK

-678 TELLNPKQSQTLSF
+678 TELLSP
-692 TLTPESLASFDTA
+692 
-705 RSAWVVEAG
+705 

>member
-493 LALIKATASA
+493 LALIKANASA

-678 TELLNPKQSQTLSF
+678 TELLSPKQSQTLSF
-692 TLTPESLASFDTA
+692 TLSPESLASFDTV

>member
-11 LAFSLSFAQQ
+11 LAFSLSFSQQ
-21 TPQLNKNNIK
+21 PPQLNKNNIK

-37 TLDEKIHFVSGI
+37 TLDEKIQFVSGI
-49 GMSISLGND
+49 GMSISLGSD

-117 LIASTWNTTLSTSIG
+117 LIASTWNTTLTTSVG
-132 KAMGNEVKEMGVDI
+132 KAMGNEVKEMGVDV

-240 SYNKINDTYVS
+240 SYNKINGTYVS

-342 PDFIANRAIA
+342 PNFITNRAIA
-352 QQAAEEGMILL
+352 QQAAEEGMVLL

-427 TEEKE
+427 TEEKA
-432 KRPKRVSILDVIKP
+432 KRPKRMSILDVIKP

-503 FHAQGK
+503 FHSQGK

-678 TELLNPKQSQTLSF
+678 TELLSPKQSQTLSF

>member
-1 MNKITTFTAI
+1 MNKITTLTAI
-11 LAFSLSFAQQ
+11 LAFSLSFSQQ

-37 TLDEKIHFVSGI
+37 TLDEKIQFVSGI
-49 GMSISLGND
+49 GMSISQSSD

-63 SIGGKVVGA
+63 SIGGKVPGA
-72 AGATLAIPRLGIP
+72 AGATVAMPRLGIP
-85 SVIMADGPAGLRIEP
+85 SIIMADGPAGLRIEP
-100 TIVNGE
+100 TIINGE
-106 KIYTTAFPVGS
+106 KTYTTAFPIGS
-117 LIASTWNTTLSTSIG
+117 LIGSTWNPTLSHSVG
-132 KAMGNEVKEMGVDI
+132 KAMGNEVKEMGVDV

-161 RNYEYYSEDPV
+161 RNYEYYAEDPV
-172 LSGEMA
+172 LTGEMA
-178 TAAVNGVQSQGVGVS
+178 AAMINGIQSQGVGTS

-198 ANNQESNRNSV
+198 ANNQESNRYGV

-232 SNPWTVMS
+232 SNPWTIMS
-240 SYNKINDTYVS
+240 SYNKINGTYVS
-251 ENPELLTT
+251 ENTELLTE
-259 ILRDEWNFKGMVTT
+259 ILRDEWNYKGMVTT
-273 DWFSGRKYANQV
+273 DWFAGRNFANQV

-299 AKKIK
+299 TKKIK
-304 EALDEGSLKETEL
+304 EALDNGTLKEAEL
-317 DRNIERILQ
+317 ERNIERILQ

-342 PDFIANRAIA
+342 PNFIANRAIA
-352 QQAAEEGMILL
+352 QQAAEEGMVLL

-405 DGLKKAG
+405 EGLKKAG

-422 YLSYI
+422 YLNYI
-427 TEEKE
+427 TEEKA
-432 KRPKRVSILDVIKP
+432 KRPKRMSILDVIKP
-446 VEEFP
+446 VEEFS

-462 NCEAAIITIGRN
+462 DCEAAIITIGRS

-480 RSLETDYVLNDKE
+480 RSVETDYVLNDKE
-493 LALIKATASA
+493 LALIRATASA

-509 KLIVALNIDA
+509 KLIIALNIDA
-519 LVEVTSWQDLAD
+519 VVEVTKWQDLAD

-544 NAFANILTGK
+544 NAFANIITGK

-566 LSYNDIPSATA
+566 LSYSDIPSATA

-678 TELLNPKQSQTLSF
+678 TELLSPKQSQTFSF

-738 IVVEKVAD
+738 IVVQKVAD

>member
-11 LAFSLSFAQQ
+11 LVFSLSFSQQ

-72 AGATLAIPRLGIP
+72 AGATLAIPRLSIP

-117 LIASTWNTTLSTSIG
+117 LIASTWNTTLTTSVG
-132 KAMGNEVKEMGVDI
+132 KAMGNEVKEMGVDV

-259 ILRDEWNFKGMVTT
+259 ILRDEWNFKGMITT

-342 PDFIANRAIA
+342 PNFIANRAIA

-412 FSLDENLKKA
+412 FSLDENLKNA
-422 YLSYI
+422 YLNYI
-427 TEEKE
+427 TEEKA
-432 KRPKRVSILDVIKP
+432 KRPKRVSILDVVKP

-457 QQMSR
+457 QQMSS

-678 TELLNPKQSQTLSF
+678 TELLSPKQSQTLSF
-692 TLTPESLASFDTA
+692 TLTPESLASFNTA

-738 IVVEKVAD
+738 IVVQKVAD